1 MLFRSLDVEILP
13 TSLVIPAG
21 SRIALSV
28 RGKDYEYPQAKPAR
42 LSNFKN
48 DLKGCGPFL
57 HDDSTDRPEDVF
69 GGRVNL
75 YTDPSRASFLLLP
88 FITRNS

>member
-1 MLFRSLDVEILP
+1 LP
-13 TSLVIPAG
+13 TCLVIPAG
-21 SRIALSV
+21 SRIALTI
-28 RGKDYEYPQAKPAR
+28 RGKDYEYPQAQPAR

-57 HDDSTDRPEDVF
+57 HDDMTDRPVETF

-75 YTDPSRASFLLLP
+75 YTDPDRPAFLLLP
-88 FITRNS
+88 VIDRDGS